1 MLNLQTFIR
10 ENENWRELISEKPY
24 CIKVTEKE
32 DLVCLKYSQIDSDFN
47 EPLVRECRGIILEKD
62 TWKIVC
68 YPFKKFFNYGEAYAD
83 EID

>member
-32 DLVCLKYSQIDSDFN
+32 GLVCFKYSQIDSDFN

-62 TWKIVC
+62 TWNVVA
-68 YPFKKFFNYGEAYAD
+68 YAFNKFFNFFWIIFY
-83 EID
+83 I